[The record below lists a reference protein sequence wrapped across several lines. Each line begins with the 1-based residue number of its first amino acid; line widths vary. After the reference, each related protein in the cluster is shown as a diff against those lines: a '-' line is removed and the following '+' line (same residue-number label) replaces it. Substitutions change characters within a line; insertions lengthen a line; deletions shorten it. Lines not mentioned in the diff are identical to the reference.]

1 MAAGPEPEYPS
12 ARAIAELAREA
23 QRQQLRSLEA
33 LDTKAATLI
42 GFGGVLLGLVFSSS
56 VATEHWNTALTLGVV
71 LLAVGIAGLL
81 VLLLPR
87 RYRYNPNIVALTRR
101 YLDHPEEETLKV
113 TVESIEQALVS
124 NADVL
129 KWKVRALN
137 AFAVVAVGAIL
148 LIAASLLYA
157 VNYR

>member
-1 MAAGPEPEYPS
+1 MALPQTSEYPS

-23 QRQQLRSLEA
+23 QIQQLRSLDA

-42 GFGGVLLGLVFSSS
+42 GFSSVLLGLVFSSS
-56 VATEHWNTALTLGVV
+56 SVATQHWNTALTLGVI
-71 LLAVGIAGLL
+71 LLAVAIAGLL

-87 RYRYNPNIVALTRR
+87 RYRYNPNIVALTRG

-113 TVESIEQALVS
+113 TIESIEQALVS

-129 KWKVRALN
+129 KWKVRTLN
-137 AFAVVAVGAIL
+137 MFAAVAVAAIL

-157 VNYR
+157 VT